1 MGLAEGDWS
10 IVFMNADAASGVAV
24 DGDASAELPILP
36 WVAVGLLLV
45 GAASGFIGGWLLLSG
60 ARAPSGTIR
69 HRAVA
74 TNFNL
79 GGRRGT
85 QQRGRERMS
94 QQATSFDRE
103 DRGAGRAPHRQGQGA
118 DPRGNVQRIVIN
130 DADGKPVLDMPVTVG
145 VIGLLVA
152 PSITAIGT
160 LGALRRTTRSTSS
173 GSTPRPQNRVSS
185 RSRARAT
192 WKRRGVHAGELQES
206 PGALCRAV
214 QRG

>member
-1 MGLAEGDWS
+1 
-10 IVFMNADAASGVAV
+10 MNADAASGVAV

-85 QQRGRERMS
+85 QQRGSERMS
-94 QQATSFDRE
+94 QQTTASTERIE
-103 DRGAGRAPHRQGQGA
+103 VQGEHLIGKVKELIHE
-118 DPRGNVQRIVIN
+118 GTVQRIVIN

-160 LGALRRTTRSTSS
+160 LGFAHYSIDIERQHAETTAPSVV
-173 GSTPRPQNRVSS
+173 PIS
-185 RSRARAT
+185 RS
-192 WKRRGVHAGELQES
+192 GDL
-206 PGALCRAV
+206 
-214 QRG
+214 